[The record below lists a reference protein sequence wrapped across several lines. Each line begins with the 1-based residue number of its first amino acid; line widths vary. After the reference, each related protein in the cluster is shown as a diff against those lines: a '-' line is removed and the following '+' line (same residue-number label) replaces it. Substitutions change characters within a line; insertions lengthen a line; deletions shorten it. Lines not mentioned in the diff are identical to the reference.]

1 MSLDTAKS
9 DLSTEA
15 PVMGNQQNIDQTA
28 PNSISFTESNDS
40 KNVLV
45 LNNGSRLLCIA
56 DVRGELSLINKLAEE
71 TRADCVIHTGDFG
84 FFERSSLP
92 NISERTLRHIVQF
105 SPLIKRLPR
114 SKSFDHYP
122 SNPISELKNSIASHP
137 DCLLS
142 ELPYF
147 LSQERKFIVPVYT
160 VWGASE
166 DVHVLEKFAS
176 GEYSIPNLNIID
188 ELHSHLLQI
197 GDLKIRL
204 LGLGGPYVPFKL
216 FDNGEGKGTIAG
228 AQGTTWTTVLQ
239 MGELIETAKS
249 CLDREET
256 RIFITH
262 HPIGREGVFCQL
274 ATILQADLTLSA
286 GLHFR
291 YGASYNEFSVNPNPE
306 HYLQKLSAG
315 RAQFMEVWETVK
327 SEVER
332 MVTPDQQHLV
342 NNVTRLVSRMPDATN
357 SYAMNNMLPGTAL
370 KNLWNFNLLDASFG
384 WNVLVVEN
392 GHVQVES
399 KSFGFNLGYRRS
411 AARRN
416 DNYNRVTEG
425 GSTGES
431 YYRPQKSEIQSR
443 PSLAAEVEG
452 AGKQNAEP
460 VTEGSKATVESEEPM
475 QKEEAYPDQAPKET
489 VYEEDESLAASKSPN
504 DTKDIEK
511 GLADTTVSSAPAEES
526 TIDES
531 NEAGKISE
539 EQNAPSVD
547 ARQPPKGDYQRN
559 MDRGFRPNYGERQE
573 RFGFHIAPC
582 NTEEE
587 ARSFFTDG
595 ADQLI
600 TAVQIRTSTN
610 RNRNLTPNTN
620 VTPTNY
626 AYVHFENQDA
636 VNKVADKIKTPEG
649 VRAKVLRD
657 DYYRQNRGWYRGGR
671 TEGHYSGMR
680 TNRGRGGRGRYPR
693 MQQHPRPVQ
702 SAGAGAS
709 MAPNYSTEQ
718 SPADH

>member
-15 PVMGNQQNIDQTA
+15 QVVGTEQNNDQTT
-28 PNSISFTESNDS
+28 PNPGSFTETDNSQ
-40 KNVLV
+40 NVLV
-45 LNNGSRLLCIA
+45 LNNGSRILCIA

-114 SKSFDHYP
+114 SKSFDYYP
-122 SNPISELKNSIASHP
+122 SNPIGELKNSIASHP

-147 LSQERKFIVPVYT
+147 LSQEKKFVVPVYT

-166 DVHVLEKFAS
+166 DVHVLEKFATV
-176 GEYSIPNLNIID
+176 EYSIPNLNIID
-188 ELHSHLLQI
+188 ELHSHLLQV

-216 FDNGEGKGTIAG
+216 FDNGEGKGSIAG

-239 MGELIETAKS
+239 IGELIETAKS

-256 RIFITH
+256 RIFVTH

-274 ATILQADLTLSA
+274 ATVLQADLTLSA

-384 WNVLVVEN
+384 WNVFVVEN

-416 DNYNRVTEG
+416 DNYAPNNFNRVTEG
-425 GSTGES
+425 GFTGGS
-431 YYRPQKSEIQSR
+431 YSRPQKSEA
-443 PSLAAEVEG
+443 PAETPAVADEASAVEPTTEPI
-452 AGKQNAEP
+452 AEDA
-460 VTEGSKATVESEEPM
+460 KAVDSEEYL
-475 QKEEAYPDQAPKET
+475 KKDEVYTDQTLRRET
-489 VYEEDESLAASKSPN
+489 VYEEEESVAASKLPS

-511 GLADTTVSSAPAEES
+511 GLADTTITGEGTASDKDVAERIPREQI
-526 TIDES
+526 TS
-531 NEAGKISE
+531 N
-539 EQNAPSVD
+539 VD
-547 ARQPPKGDYQRN
+547 DRHASKGDYQKN
-559 MDRGFRPNYGERQE
+559 MERGFRPYYGERQE
-573 RFGFHIAPC
+573 RFGFHITPC

-600 TAVQIRTSTN
+600 TNVQIRTSMN
-610 RNRNLTPNTN
+610 RNRNLPPNSN

-649 VRAKVLRD
+649 VRANIMRD

-680 TNRGRGGRGRYPR
+680 TNRGRGGRGGRYPR

-702 SAGAGAS
+702 STGTS
-709 MAPNYSTEQ
+709 MAPKSTTEQ
-718 SPADH
+718 SSADH

>member
-15 PVMGNQQNIDQTA
+15 QVVGTEQNNDQTA
-28 PNSISFTESNDS
+28 PNFVSSTETDDS
-40 KNVLV
+40 HNVLV

-56 DVRGELSLINKLAEE
+56 DLRGELSLINKLAEE

-122 SNPISELKNSIASHP
+122 SNPISDLKNSIASHP

-166 DVHVLEKFAS
+166 DVHVLEKFAT

-256 RIFITH
+256 RVFITH

-274 ATILQADLTLSA
+274 ATVLQADITLSA

-425 GSTGES
+425 GSTGEN
-431 YYRPQKSEIQSR
+431 YYRPQKSEAQAR
-443 PSLAAEVEG
+443 PSFAAEVET
-452 AGKQNAEP
+452 AGKQNSEP
-460 VTEGSKATVESEEPM
+460 VV
-475 QKEEAYPDQAPKET
+475 EEAKAAVEPDEPLKKDEAHPDQSLPKET
-489 VYEEDESLAASKSPN
+489 VYEEDESVSASKLPS
-504 DTKDIEK
+504 DAKDIEK
-511 GLADTTVSSAPAEES
+511 GLADTTISEES
-526 TIDES
+526 TIDEKDAA
-531 NEAGKISE
+531 ERIPG
-539 EQNAPSVD
+539 EQSGSTVY
-547 ARQPPKGDYQRN
+547 ARQTPKGDYQKN

-573 RFGFHIAPC
+573 RFGFHITPC

-600 TAVQIRTSTN
+600 TNVQIRTSTN
-610 RNRNLTPNTN
+610 RNRNLPPNTN

-636 VNKVADKIKTPEG
+636 VNKVADKIKTPDG
-649 VRAKVLRD
+649 VRANVMRD

-671 TEGHYSGMR
+671 TEGHYSNMR
-680 TNRGRGGRGRYPR
+680 TNRGRGGRGGRYPR
-693 MQQHPRPVQ
+693 MQQHPRQMQ
-702 SAGAGAS
+702 SAGTS
-709 MAPNYSTEQ
+709 VAPNYSTEQ
-718 SPADH
+718 SSADH